1 MTNATRNTR
10 PAGSSARSTPVKV
23 VSRTDAGVAV
33 VAAAAPGRS
42 PLGPVTNATWAW
54 TVRRFARAL
63 MWTLPGYA
71 IAYGAVTLGRWDG
84 VAPLPYLE
92 NGRVFHLIGW
102 VVAVWLGVMALF
114 ALAGL
119 LAAARSRRTAA
130 IGLMVGLTGTVLWLP
145 FAGLPGD
152 TPVYGTTAHTLSL
165 AGGAVYTVGW
175 LLAGWAVVFSGL
187 FNKTDGLMLM
197 LAAPMLGIGGLLV
210 GPLQTV
216 GAIFTLAAGI
226 GMAWTAGHFVPSVQ
240 APPTALSKAVAAGA
254 KAVAAKVATTG
265 SVS

>member
-1 MTNATRNTR
+1 MTNATRHTR
-10 PAGSSARSTPVKV
+10 PAGSTVRSTPVRV

-33 VAAAAPGRS
+33 VAAAAPERS
-42 PLGPVTNATWAW
+42 PIGPVTNATWAW
-54 TVRRFARAL
+54 SVRRFARAL

-71 IAYGAVTLGRWDG
+71 VAYGAITLGRWDG
-84 VAPLPYLE
+84 LAPLPYLE
-92 NGRVFHLIGW
+92 NGRVFHLLGW

-145 FAGLPGD
+145 FTALPAD
-152 TPVYGTTAHTLSL
+152 TPVYSLDARTLSL
-165 AGGAVYTVGW
+165 AGGAVYSAGW
-175 LLAGWAVVFSGL
+175 LLAGWSVARSGL
-187 FNKTDGLMLM
+187 FSKSDGLMLM
-197 LAAPMLGIGGLLV
+197 VAAPMLGIAGQLV

-226 GMAWTAGHFVPSVQ
+226 GMSWTAGRFVPSVH
-240 APPTALSKAVAAGA
+240 ANPTARSAAAAAGA
-254 KAVAAKVATTG
+254 QAVSAKVATTG
-265 SVS
+265 SVN